1 MVEWTNE
8 GRAAITDIFS
18 NLDYDRVTAES
29 LERYWGFGNL
39 NNAEAIIINNP
50 LIAKHSVTVLRGL
63 DRALKNMDDIKNT
76 YPELTLLADV
86 LTVVVA
92 GRMGN
97 NFTPEY
103 QASFQR
109 FLSVVVSAL
118 CRPYH

>member
-29 LERYWGFGNL
+29 LERCLSCTPGPREHIPG
-39 NNAEAIIINNP
+39 A
-50 LIAKHSVTVLRGL
+50 
-63 DRALKNMDDIKNT
+63 DRAALKKLHVNPDNFK
-76 YPELTLLADV
+76 LLADV